1 MLQLDSAYNP
11 TKLSKSIAM
20 PSIEAVKD
28 FVLQIEKTLAA
39 RRLYHVGNAA
49 YLDASQRL
57 LEKCRAAAEPDGFTL
72 TLTST
77 DMFLDKVSVISR
89 PKHDDSFFFPLF
101 RDGLRE
107 LTFLSEVS
115 AEDLDGLLGIL
126 ETKDRDLAFADD
138 MVNFLWRRDLNTIL
152 HKAIDGLGDS
162 EEDGEPGNEL
172 QGLVADL
179 AAKIKDPAP
188 PVTGQKYA
196 FVMDADVRVGQQ
208 DLHYDATKLRRSFEE
223 NPAILRLAED
233 EAQQIRAELGINRDQ
248 VLVERFIEIL
258 LVIVR
263 SPLKSVEATTIAPM
277 FNQLAEGYWN
287 ARDYMR
293 VAPILTHVHAA
304 ATQAPNPEYRAALAD
319 VIRRFLSVER
329 LNILF
334 LDFVGGALPPQI
346 AVRLWD
352 LVPDEVI
359 WPILLDSWSRLP
371 EGETRNLVLTALR
384 RRLAA
389 NTELLRQALTSPEPP
404 RVRAALA
411 LLDEKIE
418 RLFANDLIQLTSHPE
433 ESIRLKGL
441 AAAMRLGGQAA
452 IEALWRAMENDPS
465 KSVRL
470 YAFRAMS
477 TVKWP
482 ELAPRLET
490 LVTEPRF
497 AERPLWE
504 REKYVR
510 LLGQIG
516 GDAVAPLFEEWI
528 PSKRWLWSA
537 KDQEILELAL
547 RGLGSTG
554 PAGYQRVQEMASAGG
569 KPAEVAR
576 KVLDTLTR
584 GEVSDAAMA
593 RRMPTI
599 SNIPVPDKR

>member
-1 MLQLDSAYNP
+1 MAAAES
-11 TKLSKSIAM
+11 
-20 PSIEAVKD
+20 VKD

-39 RRLYHVGNAA
+39 RRLYHQGNAA

-57 LEKCRAAAEPDGFTL
+57 LEKCGAAAGPDGFTL
-72 TLTST
+72 IVTST
-77 DMFLDKVSVISR
+77 DLFLDKVSVISR
-89 PKHDDSFFFPLF
+89 PKQDDSYFFPLF

-107 LTFLSEVS
+107 LTFLPEVS
-115 AEDLDGLLGIL
+115 AEDLDRFLTVL
-126 ETKDRDLAFADD
+126 ETKDRDLAIADD
-138 MVNFLWRRDLNTIL
+138 MVNFLWRLDLNTIL
-152 HKAIDGLGDS
+152 HKAIDGIGESAD
-162 EEDGEPGNEL
+162 DGEPGNEL
-172 QGLVADL
+172 HGLVASL
-179 AAKIKDPAP
+179 SEKITDPAP

-196 FVMDADVRVGQQ
+196 FVMDADVRVAHQ
-208 DLHYDATKLRRSFEE
+208 DLHYDATRLRRSFEE
-223 NPAILRLAED
+223 NPAVLRLAED
-233 EAQQIRAELGINRDQ
+233 EAQQIRAELGVNRDQ

-277 FNQLAEGYWN
+277 FGQLAEGYWN
-287 ARDYMR
+287 ARDYKR
-293 VAPILTHVHAA
+293 VAAILTHVHGAA
-304 ATQAPNPEYRAALAD
+304 SEAPNPEYRAALAD

-334 LDFVGGALPPQI
+334 LDYVGGALPPQI

-359 WPILLDSWSRLP
+359 WPILLDSWTRLP
-371 EGETRNLVLTALR
+371 EGETRNHVLTALR
-384 RRLAA
+384 RRLAT
-389 NTELLRQALTSPEPP
+389 NTELLRHALTSPEPP

-418 RLFANDLIQLTSHPE
+418 RLFANDLIHLTSHPE

-441 AAAMRLGGQAA
+441 AAATRLGGQAS
-452 IEALWRAMENDPS
+452 IEALWRAMESDPS

-482 ELAPRLET
+482 ELAPRLEA
-490 LVTEPRF
+490 LVTEPHF

-516 GDAVAPLFEEWI
+516 GEAIAPLFEGWI
-528 PSKRWLWSA
+528 PSKRWMWSA
-537 KDQEILELAL
+537 KDLEILELAL

-554 PAGYQRVQEMASAGG
+554 PAGYDRVRQIAAGGG
-569 KPAEVAR
+569 KPAETAR

-584 GEVSDAAMA
+584 GDVSDATMA

-599 SNIPVPDKR
+599 SNIPLPDKQ

>member
-1 MLQLDSAYNP
+1 
-11 TKLSKSIAM
+11 M
-20 PSIEAVKD
+20 PSIESVKE

-39 RRLYHVGNAA
+39 RRLYHQGNAA

-57 LEKCRAAAEPDGFTL
+57 LEKCRAAAEQDGFTL
-72 TLTST
+72 IVTST
-77 DMFLDKVSVISR
+77 DLFLDKLSVLSR

-107 LTFLSEVS
+107 LTFLPNVN
-115 AEDLDGLLGIL
+115 AEDLDGFLTIL
-126 ETKDRDLAFADD
+126 ETKDRDLGVADD
-138 MVNFLWRRDLNTIL
+138 MVNFLWRRDLNTIV
-152 HKAIDGLGDS
+152 HKAIDGIGES
-162 EEDGEPGNEL
+162 EDDGEPGNEL
-172 QGLVADL
+172 HGLVADL
-179 AAKIKDPAP
+179 SEKIKNPAP
-188 PVTGQKYA
+188 PMTGQKYA
-196 FVMDADVRVGQQ
+196 FVMDADVRVAHQ
-208 DLHYDATKLRRSFEE
+208 DLHYDATTLRRSFEE
-223 NPAILRLAED
+223 NPAVLRLAED
-233 EAQQIRAELGINRDQ
+233 EAQQIRTELGVNRDQ

-263 SPLKSVEATTIAPM
+263 SPMKSVEATAIAPM

-293 VAPILTHVHAA
+293 VAAIMTHVHAA
-304 ATQAPNPEYRAALAD
+304 ATEAPNPEYRAALAD

-371 EGETRNLVLTALR
+371 DGETRNLVLTALR

-389 NTELLRQALTSPEPP
+389 NTELLRQALTSPESG

-411 LLDEKIE
+411 LMDEKIE
-418 RLFANDLIQLTSHPE
+418 RIFANDLIQLTSHPE

-441 AAAMRLGGQAA
+441 AAATRLGGQAA
-452 IEALWRAMENDPS
+452 IEALWKAVESDPS

-482 ELAPRLET
+482 ELAPRLEA

-516 GDAVAPLFEEWI
+516 GQSVAPLFEGWI
-528 PSKRWLWSA
+528 PSKRWLWQA
-537 KDQEILELAL
+537 KDLEILELAL
-547 RGLGSTG
+547 RGLGFSG
-554 PAGYQRVQEMASAGG
+554 PAGHERVRQMAAGGG

-576 KVLDTLTR
+576 KVLETLTR

-599 SNIPVPDKR
+599 SNIPLPDKQ